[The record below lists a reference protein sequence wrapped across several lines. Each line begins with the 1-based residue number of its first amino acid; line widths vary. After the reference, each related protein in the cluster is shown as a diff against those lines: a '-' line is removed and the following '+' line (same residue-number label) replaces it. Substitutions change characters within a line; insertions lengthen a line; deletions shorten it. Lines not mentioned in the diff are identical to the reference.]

1 MHPSTLGQV
10 AQDHVHSLIAEADAA
25 RLARAARAA
34 RAESTR
40 HGLRRRVGVRLISFG
55 ERLAAECPDN
65 VVPIHGGRV

>member
-25 RLARAARAA
+25 RLARAARAG
-34 RAESTR
+34 STP

-65 VVPIHGGRV
+65 VVPIHGGRA